1 MALLCEC
8 FCDSSVVGPSRLIA
22 PLAARRPIP
31 FKVDIS
37 PRFPEAVA
45 LLASENEHRG
55 H

>member
-1 MALLCEC
+1 MALLCEY
-8 FCDSSVVGPSRLIA
+8 FCDSSVVRPSRLIA
-22 PLAARRPIP
+22 PLAVRRPIP

-45 LLASENEHRG
+45 LLASENELRG